1 MTSGLNVP
9 LDATVW
15 FETYLNPKS
24 DAALSLYADRIAW
37 WNPLPTFQSGEVE
50 AAYAGTINPQKFV
63 DITMGSDSPRVFQGR
78 NFTTANVGL
87 DHFYF
92 YKEIVRDT
100 QRRKISEQF
109 DVLLQQEDDWDVYE
123 SKKPTELTLAHAKLL
138 MEELLD
144 SISSAGYFFLT
155 PFISTDED
163 GYITV
168 EWHKGKRELHFD
180 IEENEAEYTQISGS
194 STHMKIHTD
203 YLNRDDY
210 LMLWEWLLD
219 E

>member
-1 MTSGLNVP
+1 MTSRLNAP
-9 LDATVW
+9 PDTTAW
-15 FETYLNPKS
+15 FESYLSPQS
-24 DAALSLYADRIAW
+24 DAIFSFYADRITW
-37 WNPLPTFQSGEVE
+37 WNPSPTFQHGEVGIT
-50 AAYAGTINPQKFV
+50 YTGTIDPQKLV
-63 DITMGSDSPRVFQGR
+63 DITTWSDAPQVFQWR
-78 NFTTANVGL
+78 NFTTASIGL
-87 DHFYF
+87 DHLYF

-144 SISSAGYFFLT
+144 SISAAGYSLLT

-180 IEENEAEYTQISGS
+180 IEENEAEYTKISGS
-194 STHMKIHTD
+194 NPNMKIHTD

-210 LMLWEWLLD
+210 LTLWKWLLD